1 MTASARIARFIDAVA
16 IDAVVAERELLAD
29 LRSARGPLIEVIP
42 GDQKVLVTF
51 VCIRDAAA
59 VSLRTPLAAIATS
72 VNLDLDIDLDRV
84 PGTNVW
90 YASVEA
96 DSRIATS
103 YQFRMPGEVAGGDL
117 ETEYAVQDDPAAL
130 VEFARAMVARGFA
143 DAQNPERLFPTYGVL
158 AGMQPAATGLDV
170 WESTVQ
176 LPDAE
181 PFPHLGPSPE
191 RGLVTEHPFVS
202 RATPETR
209 TVAIYLPAFYDPSTR
224 YPLVLFFDGEHY
236 RDVGRMPEILNHAI
250 ASGRIPPLIAVFWH
264 NRDASSRTAELT
276 RTPELSSTISD
287 ELWPWLD
294 ANFSITRDPRLRVVS
309 GFSLGGLASLWVG
322 LERPEVF
329 GSVLAVSPSLW
340 FSPPDSGEASGWL
353 TRQYAASPKP
363 LPAVYLAV
371 GSLEVGSLERT
382 GSTSTM
388 VGLARELRDVL
399 QLEGTAKAHYREEP
413 AGHDYVNV
421 RRASVHG
428 LVALL
433 GSLNR

>member
-1 MTASARIARFIDAVA
+1 MSASARIARFIDEVAV
-16 IDAVVAERELLAD
+16 DRVTAERELLAD

-42 GDQKVLVTF
+42 GERQVLVTF
-51 VCIRDAAA
+51 VCIRDSDA
-59 VSLRTPLAAIATS
+59 VSLRTPLAAVAES
-72 VNLDLDIDLDRV
+72 VNLDLDIDLERV

-90 YASVEA
+90 YASVEV

-103 YQFRMPGEVAGGDL
+103 YQFRVPGEIAGDDL
-117 ETEYAVQDDPAAL
+117 ETEYTVQGDPAAL
-130 VEFARAMVARGFA
+130 KEFARAMVARGFA

-158 AGMQPAATGLDV
+158 AGLQPAATDLEV
-170 WESTVQ
+170 WESTIQ
-176 LPDAE
+176 LHDAE
-181 PFPHLGPSPE
+181 PFPHLDPSPE
-191 RGLVTEHPFVS
+191 RGSVIEYPFAS
-202 RATPETR
+202 RTTSETR

-236 RDVGRMPEILNHAI
+236 RDVGRMPEILDHAI

-276 RTPELSSTISD
+276 CTPELRSTMGD

-294 ANFSITRDPRLRVVS
+294 ANFSITRDPRLRIVS

-322 LERPEVF
+322 LERSQVF

-340 FSPPDSGEASGWL
+340 FSPHDSGEASGWL
-353 TRQYAASPKP
+353 TRQYAASQKP

-371 GSLEVGSLERT
+371 GSLEVGSLERA

-399 QLEGTAKAHYREEP
+399 QLEGKAKAHYREEP
-413 AGHDYVNV
+413 AGHDYINV
-421 RRASVHG
+421 RRATVHG
-428 LVALL
+428 LAALL
-433 GSLNR
+433 GSSSR